1 MQQLNRFPLG
11 HIYIQYCKYIYI
23 WMQNM
28 SKSVHCF
35 AQYGNKHLAE
45 QAVQSHKSD
54 TTYCTKDSNVK
65 LDLTYMYTTLAI
77 AT

>member
-1 MQQLNRFPLG
+1 
-11 HIYIQYCKYIYI
+11 
-23 WMQNM
+23 MQNM

-35 AQYGNKHLAE
+35 AQYGNEHLAE
-45 QAVQSHKSD
+45 QAVQSHISD
-54 TTYCTKDSNVK
+54 PTYCTKDSNMK